1 MNEDKPIIFLGKPL
15 EDQHVPIR
23 KDPNILTL
31 EDRHATCGKSP
42 DFEVDAA
49 NLEGPPDEGERRVE
63 LRCELRTGTKV
74 QISLHRPDPDGP
86 VLAQL
91 CGSPIPSNLTIRELR
106 AIALL
111 FDEASESGG
120 EL

>member
-1 MNEDKPIIFLGKPL
+1 MN
-15 EDQHVPIR
+15 DQDETDSEAMRLHVPIKFLGR
-23 KDPNILTL
+23 ELEELHGPRDPQ
-31 EDRHATCGKSP
+31 EA
-42 DFEVDAA
+42 FEVDAA

-63 LRCELRTGTKV
+63 LRCELRTGTKI
-74 QISLHRPDPDGP
+74 QLSLHRPDPDGP

>member
-1 MNEDKPIIFLGKPL
+1 VNDQALTATRAAPVDVGVKSGRANAGL
-15 EDQHVPIR
+15 EAP
-23 KDPNILTL
+23 
-31 EDRHATCGKSP
+31 EE
-42 DFEVDAA
+42 FEVDAA

-74 QISLHRPDPDGP
+74 QLSMHRPDPDGP

-106 AIALL
+106 ALSLL
-111 FDEASESGG
+111 IEQAIEAGDD
-120 EL
+120 L

>member
-1 MNEDKPIIFLGKPL
+1 MKEDKPIIFLGQPL
-15 EDQHVPIR
+15 EDPHLPKNSDIFT
-23 KDPNILTL
+23 N
-31 EDRHATCGKSP
+31 EDRHATWGKSP

-49 NLEGPPDEGERRVE
+49 NLEGPPAEGDQRID
-63 LRCELRTGTKV
+63 LICELRTGTK
-74 QISLHRPDPDGP
+74 IKLSLHRPDLDGP

-106 AIALL
+106 ALSLL